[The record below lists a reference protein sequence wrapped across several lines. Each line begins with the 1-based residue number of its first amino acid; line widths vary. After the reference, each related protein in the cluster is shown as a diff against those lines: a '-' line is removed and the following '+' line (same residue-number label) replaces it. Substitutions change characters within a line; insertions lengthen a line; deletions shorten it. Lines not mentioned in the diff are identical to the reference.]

1 MKSEEAVRSRIAE
14 LHGQWRLAA
23 DRMEETDDR
32 ELVEVLERETVALNR
47 LERELEW
54 VMS

>member
-1 MKSEEAVRSRIAE
+1 MKSKEEVAARVAE
-14 LHGQWRLAA
+14 LRGQWRRAA

-32 ELVEVLERETVALNR
+32 ELLEVLEQETVALNR

>member
-1 MKSEEAVRSRIAE
+1 MKSREEIEERIAE
-14 LHGQWRLAA
+14 LKSQWRYAA

-32 ELVEVLERETVALNR
+32 ELVEVLERETGALNR